1 MKSHRLVMCQLKRSR
16 GNKEMKEESEY
27 IRGNILETAT
37 ELRELK
43 EYLKE
48 NNDEMDETRQR
59 RRDKMVKLVRNLK
72 GLKNDYETN
81 LDLMEEKQSELQRNE
96 SKVEYN
102 VDVISNQMHRCTKL
116 LKILAN
122 IQIYVR

>member
-1 MKSHRLVMCQLKRSR
+1 
-16 GNKEMKEESEY
+16 MKEESEY

-48 NNDEMDETRQR
+48 NNDEMDAETRQR

-72 GLKNDYETN
+72 GLKNDYETT
-81 LDLMEEKQSELQRNE
+81 LDLMEEKQSELQRNG
-96 SKVEYN
+96 
-102 VDVISNQMHRCTKL
+102 RKL
-116 LKILAN
+116 N
-122 IQIYVR
+122 IMSM